1 MAGEGSGIYRVLNI
15 VVARRLWWL
24 ASVVEAEKA
33 YHYVWCTQSV
43 ENSSREKTLVAGV
56 SWYCVPDG
64 ELKVSCCLDE
74 GAVQALECKHV
85 LLRVFMCVC
94 FGG

>member
-1 MAGEGSGIYRVLNI
+1 M
-15 VVARRLWWL
+15 
-24 ASVVEAEKA
+24 
-33 YHYVWCTQSV
+33 
-43 ENSSREKTLVAGV
+43 AGV

-85 LLRVFMCVC
+85 LLFMCVC
-94 FGG
+94 VLEGDCSILCSSTDRIQYDREKEE